1 MIGLG
6 RIGLRR
12 GHRLPRVVEVPGV
25 ILSERLVEE
34 VAQLRVRVV
43 VVERLR
49 LWKDRPR
56 VREG

>member
-34 VAQLRVRVV
+34 VAQLLGV
-43 VVERLR
+43 VVEGLR

>member
-12 GHRLPRVVEVPGV
+12 GHRLSRVVEVARV
-25 ILSERLVEE
+25 IRFAVSERLVEE
-34 VAQLRVRVV
+34 VAQLRV
-43 VVERLR
+43 VVEGLR